1 MARGAPAIWLPAL
14 VPALSIALARITAV
28 MMVFSNQIPI
38 FLQRSINNIHFMLT
52 IKTHLNM
59 KRTARLL
66 SAIIGTG
73 SFAI

>member
-1 MARGAPAIWLPAL
+1 
-14 VPALSIALARITAV
+14 
-28 MMVFSNQIPI
+28 
-38 FLQRSINNIHFMLT
+38 MLT

-73 SFAI
+73 SFCHLNCNSAKPYWAMQDDSSNNSTPEASFHILLFHASKIARWLS